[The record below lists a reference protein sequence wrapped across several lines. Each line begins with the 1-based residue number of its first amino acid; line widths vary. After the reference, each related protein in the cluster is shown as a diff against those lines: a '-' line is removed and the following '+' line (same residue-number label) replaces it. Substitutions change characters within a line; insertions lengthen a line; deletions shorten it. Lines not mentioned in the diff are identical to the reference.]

1 MPYDPDEPI
10 TESVIYKDRCD
21 SAVDLIARGC
31 DVVGTCNA
39 ENVSYESLALRRK
52 LRRPRWVPLPSEIA
66 EACDRIR
73 DGWSPSERAAR
84 LRGFAR
90 GAGRSTFGVDA
101 AGVHEYRSDGGVWS
115 SVG

>member
-1 MPYDPDEPI
+1 MPCDPAEPI
-10 TESVIYKDRCD
+10 TDGTVYRDRVD
-21 SAVDLIARGC
+21 GAIDLIARGC
-31 DVVGTCNA
+31 DLVDTCNA
-39 ENVSYESLALRRK
+39 ENVTHPMVTLRRK

-90 GAGRSTFGVDA
+90 GAGRSTFGVDGA
-101 AGVHEYRSDGGVWS
+101 AIPEYRSDGGVWS
-115 SVG
+115 AVG

>member
-1 MPYDPDEPI
+1 MPYDPDERI

-31 DVVGTCNA
+31 DVVDTCNS
-39 ENVSYESLALRRK
+39 ENVAYQMVSLRRK
-52 LRRPRWVPLPSEIA
+52 LRRPRWVPLPSEIG

-73 DGWSPSERAAR
+73 DGWSPTERAAR

-101 AGVHEYRSDGGVWS
+101 AGIPEYRSDSGWWS
-115 SVG
+115 AVG